1 MKTLSYRTESVYL
14 ADGDRKW
21 YLVDAEGQ
29 TLGRLCSRISLV
41 LQGKNKPS
49 YTPHVD
55 TGDNVIVINAEK
67 VVLTGNKMNDKNY
80 IWHTGYPGGQR
91 FKTPRQVLAKEPAF
105 LVENAVKGMLPRNR
119 LGRAMIKKMHVYI
132 GGAHPHSAQKP
143 ESIDLLQNK

>member
-14 ADGDRKW
+14 ADGDRKL
-21 YLVDAEGQ
+21 YLVDAEGE

-55 TGDNVIVINAEK
+55 TG
-67 VVLTGNKMNDKNY
+67 
-80 IWHTGYPGGQR
+80 YPGGQR
-91 FKTPRQVLAKEPAF
+91 FKTPRQVLVKEPTF

-119 LGRAMIKKMHVYI
+119 LGRAMIKKMHVYT
-132 GGAHPHSAQKP
+132 GPTHPHSAQQP
-143 ESIDLLQNK
+143 EKIDLLQNK

>member
-21 YLVDAEGQ
+21 YLVDAEGE
-29 TLGRLCSRISLV
+29 TLGRLCS
-41 LQGKNKPS
+41 
-49 YTPHVD
+49 
-55 TGDNVIVINAEK
+55 K

-91 FKTPRQVLAKEPAF
+91 FKTPRQVLVKEPTF

-119 LGRAMIKKMHVYI
+119 LGRAMIKKMHVYT
-132 GGAHPHSAQKP
+132 GPTHPHSAQQP
-143 ESIDLLQNK
+143 EKIDLLQNK

>member
-21 YLVDAEGQ
+21 YLVDAEGE

-49 YTPHVD
+49 HTPHVD

-91 FKTPRQVLAKEPAF
+91 FKTPRQVLVKEPTF

-119 LGRAMIKKMHVYI
+119 LGRAMIKKMHVYT
-132 GGAHPHSAQKP
+132 GPTHPHSAQQP
-143 ESIDLLQNK
+143 EKIDLLQNK